1 MACPSFTASV
11 FERSKSFVLEKID
24 IVFER
29 SKSLVLEFR
38 RHVRELEASERRG

>member
-1 MACPSFTASV
+1 MARPSFTATV
-11 FERSKSFVLEKID
+11 LERSKSFVLEKID

-29 SKSLVLEFR
+29 SKSLVLKFR